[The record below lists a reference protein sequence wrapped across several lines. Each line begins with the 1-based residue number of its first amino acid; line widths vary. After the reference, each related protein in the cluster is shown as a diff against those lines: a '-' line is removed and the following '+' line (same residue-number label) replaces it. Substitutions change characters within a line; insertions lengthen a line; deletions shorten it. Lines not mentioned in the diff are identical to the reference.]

1 MTRHNQIL
9 IAHGRPSV
17 RRLRGWTGLWRV
29 LLTGMMAAATWLAP
43 ASPLALAQ
51 ADPPQPSADA
61 IRVLVADANGISLA
75 LDVPAIIVAVVR
87 GADGRSYTQ
96 LSLAD
101 FELTGTAGRPNL
113 PARSLL
119 LAVPA
124 GAQLSLDIEIL
135 AERTVRLAA
144 PVVPAPAYAASLPAG
159 SSPADDA
166 MPVGVVEQFS
176 LDPAAYA
183 SMSLEPAA
191 PAVLEDAGYLRD
203 VHLARL
209 TVYPLQYRAAI
220 GELRHIRSM
229 RLQIRFGG
237 VRAAA
242 AAPDTS
248 LDVGG
253 FADLARGVVANP
265 EQVAI
270 WRTASDRRAAAA
282 SVAAPIGAPAS
293 QPRYRITLR
302 ETGIYRLTYAD
313 LAAGGVP
320 VETVDPRRLSLF
332 RGTQELAIE
341 IAGEGD
347 GRFDPGDEIRFYAEQ
362 VQSLYVDVN
371 TLWLVVGEG
380 PGQRMTQR
388 SVAPLGAAQA
398 TSFPSVQRFEENKI
412 YRSAMPMQ
420 SDVDHW
426 YWGQMFAL
434 NQTTVPTLTVPFTI
448 AHVLPSGAATMALR
462 LWGGSAD
469 SRVAPDHHLRVS
481 VNDTAIGDVR
491 WDGAVPALG
500 TLTFDQA
507 LLHSGQNTLS
517 LHTPGDTGARDT
529 AGRLWEANWLDAFE
543 VTYNRALR
551 AAEDRLSLTPAI
563 GPSEFAVAGF
573 TAPDIR
579 AYEISTPTAPAQLT
593 GLRIEGAAGDYTATF
608 ADLAAGSRRYMLVG
622 TGGLLKPLAITLDAP
637 SDLRAPAE
645 GADYLIIAHADF
657 VAGVAPLAQYHRA
670 EGLRVRVIDVQD
682 IYDEFNA
689 GLLDPHAIR
698 DFIGYAYANWPG
710 TPPAY
715 VLLVG
720 DGTYDFMNREGYNAK
735 TFIPPF
741 LANVDPVLGETATD
755 NQYVAVVGDDL
766 MPDLHLG
773 RLPVNDLTEL
783 AAMVDK
789 IIAYGTAPAPGA
801 WRSRAV
807 FVADNPD
814 TGGSFGEL
822 SDIALSY
829 LPPEFSL
836 ERIYLGTAEYP
847 ASQALRAQQATLN
860 AFNSGALLFNYV
872 GHSSI
877 GNWAAELLFGLNAL
891 PQVSNGRAYPV
902 ILPMTCLEGTFH
914 NPRFIGAGESVVRL
928 ANRGAVASWSP
939 TGLGVATG
947 HDYLHRGFY
956 DALFN
961 RDVRAL
967 GPATTAAKLNLFV
980 NARFPD
986 GSLRY
991 QDLLA
996 TYVLLGDPATRIAA
1010 PEADLAISATAT
1022 AGPIVSGD
1030 TVTYAVTYRNAGQ
1043 ARVKGVEIEALLPAG
1058 LASLQWT
1065 SSDPALAARPGSTLA
1080 WDLAELPP
1088 GASGQITMTAR
1099 IDGDVLGSSLSLAT
1113 QIAIR
1118 SSWQDADLSNN
1129 TTGPLVTTLAAADL
1143 FLSQVVEPRR
1153 PVAPGDLVTLTL
1165 SYANLGPSPARAVS
1179 LMLPLPV
1186 PLDDL
1191 QVTQTGPAAAL
1202 QSGSRYA
1209 WNIPLLQA
1217 GGKGR
1222 VVISGRVPLNLT
1234 IDQLSWEITGRISA
1248 AWPDNDLSNNAS
1260 GTETLIVL
1268 TGDTL
1273 EPDNTPAQ
1281 AHRVVV
1287 PLTRL
1292 TATIDP
1298 VADRDWV
1305 VFKPQA
1311 GMTYL
1316 IRTFDIDAGGD
1327 TVLSL
1332 WDADGKLVAK
1342 NDDAAPDSSASE
1354 IIWRAPSD
1362 GDYYVLVTSYQQ
1374 TVGFNYSLQILPL
1387 PGRAYLPLV
1396 SQPDPKL
1403 ARLNFIGR

>member
-1 MTRHNQIL
+1 MTRHNQKSIV
-9 IAHGRPSV
+9 HGRPSA
-17 RRLRGWTGLWRV
+17 RRPRGWAGPWRV
-29 LLTGMMAAATWLAP
+29 LLAGLMAAAAWLVPVAP
-43 ASPLALAQ
+43 FALAQ
-51 ADPPQPSADA
+51 ADPPQPSGAA
-61 IRVLVADANGISLA
+61 IRVLVADANGVSLA
-75 LDVPAIIVAVVR
+75 LDVPAITVTAVR

-101 FELTGTAGRPNL
+101 FELTGAAGRPNL
-113 PARSLL
+113 PARSVL
-119 LAVPA
+119 LAVPD
-124 GAQLSLDIEIL
+124 GAQLSLDTEIL

-144 PVVPAPAYAASLPAG
+144 PVAPAPAYAASLPAG
-159 SSPADDA
+159 SSPADDDL
-166 MPVGVVEQFS
+166 PVGLVEQFS
-176 LDPAAYA
+176 LDPTAYA
-183 SMSLEPAA
+183 SMSFEPAA

-203 VHLARL
+203 VHLVRL
-209 TVYPLQYRAAI
+209 TVYPLQYRAAT
-220 GELRHIRSM
+220 GELRQIHSM
-229 RLQIRFGG
+229 RLQVRFGG
-237 VRAAA
+237 ARTAAPPSDAAA
-242 AAPDTS
+242 
-248 LDVGG
+248 DVGR
-253 FADLARGVVANP
+253 FDELARGAVANP
-265 EQVAI
+265 EQVAT
-270 WRTASDRRAAAA
+270 WRVGSAGRAAVA
-282 SVAAPIGAPAS
+282 SASSPTGALAS

-302 ETGIYRLTYAD
+302 ETGVYQLTYAD
-313 LAAGGVP
+313 LVAGGVP

-332 RGTQELAIE
+332 EGAQELAIE
-341 IAGEGD
+341 ILGEED
-347 GRFDPGDEIRFYAEQ
+347 GRFDPGDEIRFYAKQ
-362 VQSLYVDVN
+362 VQSLYVEVN
-371 TLWLVVGEG
+371 TLWLVVGDG
-380 PGQRMTQR
+380 PGLRMTQR
-388 SVAPLGAAQA
+388 SVAPLGTAQA
-398 TSFPSVQRFEENKI
+398 TSFPSVQRFEENKV
-412 YRSAMPMQ
+412 YRSALPMQ

-426 YWGQMFAL
+426 YWGQMFVL
-434 NQTTVPTLTVPFTI
+434 NQTMVPTLTVPFTI
-448 AHVLPSGAATMALR
+448 AHVLPSGAATIALR

-481 VNDTAIGDVR
+481 VNGAAIGDVR

-529 AGRLWEANWLDAFE
+529 AGRLWEANWLDAFD
-543 VTYNRALR
+543 VTYDHALR
-551 AAEDRLSLTPAI
+551 TAEDRLTLTPAP
-563 GPSEFAVAGF
+563 GPNEFAVAGF
-573 TAPDIR
+573 AAPDIR
-579 AYEISTPTAPAQLT
+579 AYDISTPTAPARLS
-593 GLRIEGAAGDYTATF
+593 GLRIEGTAGDYTATF
-608 ADLAAGSRRYMLVG
+608 ADPAAGSRRYFVAGM
-622 TGGLLKPLAITLDAP
+622 GGLLKPLAITLDAP

-657 VAGVAPLAQYHRA
+657 VAGVAPLAQYHRS

-682 IYDEFNA
+682 IYDEFSA

-698 DFIGYAYANWPG
+698 DFIGYAYANWSG

-735 TFIPPF
+735 TFIPPY
-741 LANVDPVLGETATD
+741 LANVDPVLGETAAD
-755 NQYVAVVGDDL
+755 NQYVAVVGADL

-783 AAMVDK
+783 AAMVNK

-829 LPPEFSL
+829 LPPEFSP

-847 ASQALRAQQATLN
+847 ASQAIRAQQATLN

-891 PQVSNGRAYPV
+891 PQVSNGSAYPV
-902 ILPMTCLEGTFH
+902 VLPMTCLEGSFH
-914 NPRFIGAGESVVRL
+914 NPRFIGAGESIVRL

-961 RDVRAL
+961 RDVREL
-967 GPATTAAKLNLFV
+967 GPATTAAKLYLFV
-980 NARFPD
+980 NARFSD

-996 TYVLLGDPATRIAA
+996 TYVLLGDPATHIAA

-1043 ARVKGVEIEALLPAG
+1043 ARARGIEIEAILPAG
-1058 LASLQWT
+1058 LSGLQWT
-1065 SSDPALAARPGSTLA
+1065 GSDPALAARPGSNLV

-1088 GASGQITMTAR
+1088 GATGQITMTAR
-1099 IDGDVLGSSLSLAT
+1099 IDGDALGPSLSLAAE
-1113 QIAIR
+1113 IAI
-1118 SSWQDADLSNN
+1118 SSGWQEADPGNN
-1129 TTGPLVTTLAAADL
+1129 STGPLVTTLAAADL
-1143 FLSQVVEPRR
+1143 FLSQVVEPQR

-1165 SYANLGPSPARAVS
+1165 AYANLGPSPARAVG

-1186 PLDDL
+1186 LLDDL
-1191 QVTQTGPAAAL
+1191 QVTQTGPAATL
-1202 QSGSRYA
+1202 RLGSRYA
-1209 WNIPLLQA
+1209 WDIPLLQA

-1222 VVISGRVPLNLT
+1222 LIISGRVPLNLT

-1260 GTETLIVL
+1260 ETETLIVL

-1281 AHRVVV
+1281 AHRVAL
-1287 PLTRL
+1287 PLTRF
-1292 TATIDP
+1292 TATINP
-1298 VADRDWV
+1298 VGDRDWV

-1311 GMTYL
+1311 GMSYL

-1332 WDADGKLVAK
+1332 WDADGKIVAK
-1342 NDDAAPDSSASE
+1342 NDDAEPGSSASQ
-1354 IIWRAPSD
+1354 IVWRAPSD
-1362 GDYYVLVTSYQQ
+1362 GDFYVLVTSYQQ
-1374 TVGFNYSLQILPL
+1374 VVGFDYSLQILPL

-1403 ARLNFIGR
+1403 AH

>member
-1 MTRHNQIL
+1 
-9 IAHGRPSV
+9 
-17 RRLRGWTGLWRV
+17 
-29 LLTGMMAAATWLAP
+29 MAAAAWLVPAAP
-43 ASPLALAQ
+43 FALAQ
-51 ADPPQPSADA
+51 AAPSQPSEAA
-61 IRVLVADANGISLA
+61 IRVLVADVNGISLA
-75 LDVPAIIVAVVR
+75 LDVPAITVKAVR

-96 LSLAD
+96 LGLAD
-101 FELTGTAGRPNL
+101 FELTGAPGQPNL
-113 PARSLL
+113 PARSML

-124 GAQLSLDIEIL
+124 GAQLSLDTQIL

-144 PVVPAPAYAASLPAG
+144 PVAPASAYAASPPDA
-159 SSPADDA
+159 SSPTDDDL
-166 MPVGVVEQFS
+166 PVGLVEQFN

-183 SMSLEPAA
+183 STALAPAA

-209 TVYPLQYRAAI
+209 TVYPLQYRAAT

-229 RLQIRFGG
+229 RLQIHFGS
-237 VRAAA
+237 AHAA
-242 AAPDTS
+242 AAPSDTVS
-248 LDVGG
+248 DVGG
-253 FADLARGVVANP
+253 FTELARGIVANP

-270 WRTASDRRAAAA
+270 WRTALDGRATTA
-282 SVAAPIGAPAS
+282 SVSSPAAGAEA

-320 VETVDPRRLSLF
+320 VATVDPRRFSLF
-332 RGTQELAIE
+332 QGAQELAIE
-341 IAGEGD
+341 ISGEED
-347 GRFDPGDEIRFYAEQ
+347 GRFDPGDEIRFYAAQ
-362 VQSLYVDVN
+362 VQSLYVEVN
-371 TLWLVVGEG
+371 TLWLVVGDE
-380 PGQRMTQR
+380 PGQRMAQR

-398 TSFPSVQRFEENKI
+398 ISFPSVQRFEENNI
-412 YRSAMPMQ
+412 YRSALPMQ

-426 YWGQMFAL
+426 YWGQMFVL
-434 NQTTVPTLTVPFTI
+434 NQTTAPTLTVPFTL
-448 AHVLPSGAATMALR
+448 AHVLPAGAATITLR

-481 VNDTAIGDVR
+481 LNGAAIGDVR
-491 WDGAVPALG
+491 WDGAVSAIG

-507 LLHSGQNTLS
+507 LLHNGQNTLS

-529 AGRLWEANWLDAFE
+529 AGRLWEANWLDAFD
-543 VTYNRALR
+543 VTYDRDLR
-551 AAEDRLSLTPAI
+551 AAEDRLTLTPAT
-563 GPSEFAVAGF
+563 GPSEFVVTGF

-579 AYEISTPTAPAQLT
+579 AYEISTLTAPARLT
-593 GLRIEGAAGDYTATF
+593 GLRIASAAGDYTATF
-608 ADLAAGSRRYMLVG
+608 ADPAAGARRYILVG
-622 TGGLLKPLAITLDAP
+622 PGGLLKPLAITLDAP
-637 SDLRAPAE
+637 SDLHAPAE

-670 EGLRVRVIDVQD
+670 AGLRVRVIDVQD
-682 IYDEFNA
+682 IYDEFSD

-698 DFIGYAYANWPG
+698 DFIGYAYAHWPG

-741 LANVDPVLGETATD
+741 LANVDPVLGETAAD
-755 NQYVAVVGDDL
+755 NQYVAVVGDDW

-829 LPPEFSL
+829 LPPEFST

-847 ASQALRAQQATLN
+847 ANQALRAQQATLD

-891 PQVSNGRAYPV
+891 PQVSNGSAYPV
-902 ILPMTCLEGTFH
+902 ILPMTCLEGSFH
-914 NPRFIGAGESVVRL
+914 NPRFTSAAENIVRL

-956 DALFN
+956 NALFN
-961 RDVRAL
+961 QDVREL
-967 GPATTAAKLNLFV
+967 GAATTAAKLYLFV
-980 NARFPD
+980 NARFSN
-986 GSLRY
+986 GSPRY

-996 TYVLLGDPATRIAA
+996 TYVLLGDPATHIAA
-1010 PEADLAISATAT
+1010 PAADLAVSATAT
-1022 AGPIVSGD
+1022 AGPLLSGD
-1030 TVTYAVTYRNAGQ
+1030 TVTYAVTYGNAGQ
-1043 ARVKGVEIEALLPAG
+1043 GRAKDIEIEAALPAG
-1058 LASLQWT
+1058 LTDLQWT
-1065 SSDPALAARPGSTLA
+1065 GSDPALAVRSGSSLA
-1080 WDLAELPP
+1080 WDLAELAP
-1088 GASGQITMTAR
+1088 GAVGQITMTAR
-1099 IDGDVLGSSLSLAT
+1099 IDGDAVGPSLSLAAE
-1113 QIAIR
+1113 IAIR
-1118 SSWQDADLSNN
+1118 SRWQDADSGNN

-1143 FLSQVVEPRR
+1143 FLSQVVEPQQ

-1165 SYANLGPSPARAVS
+1165 FYANLGPSPARAVS
-1179 LMLPLPV
+1179 LTLPLPAR
-1186 PLDDL
+1186 LDDL

-1202 QSGSRYA
+1202 RSGSRYT
-1209 WNIPLLQA
+1209 WDIPLLPV

-1222 VVISGRVPLNLT
+1222 LVISGRVPLNLT

-1260 GTETLIVL
+1260 ETETLIVL
-1268 TGDTL
+1268 AGDTL

-1281 AHRVVV
+1281 AHRVAL
-1287 PLTRL
+1287 PLTRF

-1316 IRTFDIDAGGD
+1316 IRTFDIGANGD

-1332 WDADGKLVAK
+1332 WDADGRMVAK
-1342 NDDAAPDSSASE
+1342 NDDAEPGLSE
-1354 IIWRAPSD
+1354 SQIIWRAPSD
-1362 GDYYVLVTSYQQ
+1362 GDFYVLVTSYQQ
-1374 TVGFNYSLQILPL
+1374 EVGFNYSLQILPL
-1387 PGRAYLPLV
+1387 PGRVYLPLV
-1396 SQPDPKL
+1396 SQPDPKW
-1403 ARLNFIGR
+1403 AR